1 MGSGS
6 AAWAR
11 LPRIMWN
18 LPGPGIE
25 PVSPVLAGRFLTTG
39 MPGKPKV
46 LFYINKFSED
56 TDCIFI
62 KVVVDVRP

>member
-1 MGSGS
+1 
-6 AAWAR
+6 
-11 LPRIMWN
+11 MWN
-18 LPGPGIE
+18 LPRPGIE